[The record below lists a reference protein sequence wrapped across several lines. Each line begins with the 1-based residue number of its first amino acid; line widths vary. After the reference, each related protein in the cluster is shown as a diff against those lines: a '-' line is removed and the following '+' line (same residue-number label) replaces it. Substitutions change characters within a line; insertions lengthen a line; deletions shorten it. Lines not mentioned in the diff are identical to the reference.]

1 MPSTV
6 AYPTPS
12 RSSRCANVRAMNG
25 FKMSMRMTRLAPRT
39 EREWSH
45 RLSPMT
51 IPTKD
56 DTMSQNTATSSA
68 PLSHAP
74 ALVHRPMKMKPRDPT
89 LHLTRLRAYASPVH
103 TLFQMKRPSAPR
115 SGVNA
120 AAVTPIAS
128 VCEDTM
134 SASPRPRA
142 RTRPRR
148 GGAPDLQ
155 SVACRRSDGWSRG
168 GPLGLLRYA
177 GVRRARRAG
186 FDGRSSC
193 GDATPTRAYM
203 RRHAAA
209 LGCASRFT
217 VDVSA
222 ETKFCDC

>member
-1 MPSTV
+1 
-6 AYPTPS
+6 
-12 RSSRCANVRAMNG
+12 
-25 FKMSMRMTRLAPRT
+25 MSMRMTRLAPST

-56 DTMSQNTATSSA
+56 DTMSQNTAVSSA

-74 ALVHRPMKMKPRDPT
+74 ALVHRPMKMKPSDPT

-134 SASPRPRA
+134 SASPRPLA

-168 GPLGLLRYA
+168 GASGSSETPGFGARGGPDSTGGARAAMRHRPARTCDVTLRRSVVPLA
-177 GVRRARRAG
+177 SSPST
-186 FDGRSSC
+186 FQTKRSS
-193 GDATPTRAYM
+193 AIV
-203 RRHAAA
+203 
-209 LGCASRFT
+209 RF
-217 VDVSA
+217 A
-222 ETKFCDC
+222 